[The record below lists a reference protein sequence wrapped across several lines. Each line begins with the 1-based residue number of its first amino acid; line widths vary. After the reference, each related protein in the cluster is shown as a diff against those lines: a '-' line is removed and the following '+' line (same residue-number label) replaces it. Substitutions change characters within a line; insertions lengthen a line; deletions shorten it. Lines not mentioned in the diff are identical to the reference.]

1 MCSAPPLRFLALFFA
16 SPAFLAWF
24 FAHFLAAL
32 IALFATLPHT
42 GTPLA
47 PGKNRAE
54 DCALSSVP
62 YCSALNL
69 KPPKWRKSALQPQ
82 VRNGR
87 HARNCKLVV
96 YPFSL
101 HVSVGPVR
109 TTGHA
114 QHITRRTIMCAF
126 AQKDTPGNIAK
137 RVRNLT
143 LYKPRPFPTFNTL
156 HTGIVLIYSN
166 DSCKANLM
174 ILSATSWWWSYNALK
189 FQFSRSFNIRTS
201 DPHTAQLFTP
211 YTLQS

>member
-1 MCSAPPLRFLALFFA
+1 MLCCKVDIVFLLPNSHTTAVLHYVRCYKAIEDKQVIVKFACFNSLKLKYFF
-16 SPAFLAWF
+16 L
-24 FAHFLAAL
+24 
-32 IALFATLPHT
+32 
-42 GTPLA
+42 
-47 PGKNRAE
+47 GKNF
-54 DCALSSVP
+54 DNP
-62 YCSALNL
+62 FN
-69 KPPKWRKSALQPQ
+69 PLQPQ

-174 ILSATSWWWSYNALK
+174 ILSATS
-189 FQFSRSFNIRTS
+189 
-201 DPHTAQLFTP
+201 
-211 YTLQS
+211 